1 MAKKLPPSP
10 DSPQTFTSTKRVK
23 ELVAL
28 MAENGLTEIELAEDK
43 SRIVLRRGTTS
54 GGTAVQ
60 PQAMQWS
67 PPPAPQ
73 AAPPPAAAAAP
84 AAPAQDAGLVPINS
98 PMVGTFYAAAGP
110 DSDAYVSVGSPVDEK
125 TTVCI
130 IEAMKT
136 FNQIHAETRGTI
148 AKVLV
153 SNGQLIEFGQP
164 LFMVKPN

>member
-1 MAKKLPPSP
+1 MAKKAPPSP
-10 DSPQTFTSTKRVK
+10 DAPQSFTSTKRVK
-23 ELVAL
+23 ELIAL

-43 SRIVLRRGTTS
+43 SRIVLRRGTS
-54 GGTAVQ
+54 SSSA
-60 PQAMQWS
+60 AHA
-67 PPPAPQ
+67 PAPHW
-73 AAPPPAAAAAP
+73 APPPAASHAPASAP
-84 AAPAQDAGLVPINS
+84 AAPAPPAPDADLLPIKS

-110 DSDAYVSVGSPVDEK
+110 DSDPYVSVGTNVDEK

-164 LFMVKPN
+164 LFLVRPN

>member
-1 MAKKLPPSP
+1 
-10 DSPQTFTSTKRVK
+10 
-23 ELVAL
+23 
-28 MAENGLTEIELAEDK
+28 MAENGLSEIELAEDT
-43 SRIVLRRGTTS
+43 SRILLRRGTS
-54 GGTAVQ
+54 SAAALHPQ
-60 PQAMQWS
+60 PQHLAS
-67 PPPAPQ
+67 PAAAPQ
-73 AAPPPAAAAAP
+73 PAAAP
-84 AAPAQDAGLVPINS
+84 AAPPPPAQDAGLVPIKS

-110 DSDAYVSVGSPVDEK
+110 DSDPYVSVGSPVDEK